1 MAEWRIVRGWS
12 EAELRERLEEL
23 TALRPNFAEAADD
36 PHATEDW
43 TRYRSRSILGEEA
56 PGRPQPHGIFERART
71 AIADYEF
78 SDPDIVRGHFE
89 PDAPLLGRRML
100 LELRAV
106 RVLRY
111 LAGVVVGEVR
121 DEVDEAGDDGSTFGF
136 RYDTLEGH
144 IEAGVEWFIVHKAH
158 ETGVVTFHIEASWR
172 PAQFPN
178 WWSRVGFALVGPRY
192 QRRWHR
198 HAHGRLYAIA
208 TGRAHP
214 RGRPTLGAPEVVFE
228 RV

>member
-1 MAEWRIVRGWS
+1 MMAEWRLVRRWS
-12 EAELRERLEEL
+12 EPELRERLE
-23 TALRPNFAEAADD
+23 ALAGLGTNFAEAPDDAD
-36 PHATEDW
+36 ATADW

-56 PGRPQPHGIFERART
+56 PGPPRPDGIFERAR
-71 AIADYEF
+71 AGLINYQF
-78 SDPDIVRGHFE
+78 SDPDIVRAHFE

-111 LAGVVVGEVR
+111 LAGVVVGSVR
-121 DEVDEAGDDGSTFGF
+121 DEDDEGGSTSGF

-144 IEAGVEWFIVHKAH
+144 IEAGTEWFLVHKAR
-158 ETGVVTFHIEASWR
+158 ETGTVTFRIEASWR

-178 WWSRVGFALVGPRY
+178 WWSRLGFALVGSRY

-228 RV
+228 RT

>member
-1 MAEWRIVRGWS
+1 VAEWRILRRWS
-12 EAELRERLEEL
+12 EPELRERLD
-23 TALRPNFAEAADD
+23 ALAALGPNFAETADD
-36 PHATEDW
+36 PQPTGDW
-43 TRYRSRSILGEEA
+43 TRYRSRSILGQEP
-56 PGRPQPHGIFERART
+56 PGPPQPDGIFERAR
-71 AIADYEF
+71 AAVVDYEF

-111 LAGVVVGEVR
+111 LAGVVVGDVR
-121 DEVDEAGDDGSTFGF
+121 DERDEDGSTFGF
-136 RYDTLEGH
+136 RYETLEGH
-144 IEAGVEWFIVHKAH
+144 IEAGVEWFLVDKDH
-158 ETGVVTFHIEASWR
+158 ETGIVTFRIEASWR

-178 WWSRVGFALVGPRY
+178 WWSRLGFALVGPRY

-214 RGRPTLGAPEVVFE
+214 RRRPTLGAPEVVFE
-228 RV
+228 RT